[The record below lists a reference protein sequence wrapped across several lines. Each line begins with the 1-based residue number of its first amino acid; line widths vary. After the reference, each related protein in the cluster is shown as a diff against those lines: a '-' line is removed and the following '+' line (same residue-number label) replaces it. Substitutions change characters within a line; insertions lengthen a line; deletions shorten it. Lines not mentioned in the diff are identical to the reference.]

1 MLNKIINLLLNKI
14 LSPKIR
20 YGKSLLIGNGTVFLN
35 NFNIYNNKN
44 NEVLIGENSI
54 IGATIIFEN
63 KEGKVSIGDRVYI
76 GDSKIICK
84 NNITFENDI
93 LVAWGVTFY
102 DHNSH
107 SLNYL
112 KRQKDI
118 IQVLE
123 DFRHHNGNYLM
134 NKDWSDVDLK
144 PILIK
149 SNVWIGFDAVI
160 MKGVTIGEGAIVAA
174 CSVVTKDV
182 PSFAVVAGNPAKVIK
197 YLDKNESKAD
207 YIDDDL

>member
-1 MLNKIINLLLNKI
+1 MLRKIINILLNKI
-14 LSPKIR
+14 LRPKIR
-20 YGKSLLIGNGTVFLN
+20 YGKSLLVGNGTVFLN

-44 NEVLIGENSI
+44 NEVLIGENSV
-54 IGATIIFEN
+54 IGATVIFEHEN
-63 KEGKVSIGDRVYI
+63 GKVSIGDRVYI

-84 NNITFENDI
+84 NKITFESDI

-107 SLNYL
+107 SLDYS

-123 DFRHHNGNYLM
+123 DFRHHNGNYSM
-134 NKDWSDVDLK
+134 NKDWNDVDFK
-144 PILIK
+144 PINIK

-182 PSFAVVAGNPAKVIK
+182 PPFTVVAGNPAKVIK
-197 YLDKNESKAD
+197 YLDKNESKED
-207 YIDDDL
+207 SIKSDL